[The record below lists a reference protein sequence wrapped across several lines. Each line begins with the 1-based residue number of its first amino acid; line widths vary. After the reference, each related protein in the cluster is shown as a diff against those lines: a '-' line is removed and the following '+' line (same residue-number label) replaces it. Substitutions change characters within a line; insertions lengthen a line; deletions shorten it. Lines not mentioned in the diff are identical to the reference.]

1 MTMYLT
7 INNISKSWDSTGG
20 GVPTIK
26 NFSLSIAKNEFVSI
40 IGPSGCG
47 KSTLLQIVAGIIEP
61 TAGNVLLEGRKIK
74 KTCPCRALVFQKPTL
89 FPWKTVKENVG
100 FGLMLK
106 KIPKKEAETI
116 IEAKIEQTGLS
127 GYGDYYPHQLSEGM
141 KQRTQIARVLAINPE
156 IILMDEPFAALD
168 EMLKSRLDNELMD
181 IWEKEKKTVLFVTH
195 SLEEALLLSDRIIL
209 MKSNP
214 GEIHLE
220 HKLDWLRP
228 RNIFSPEIVETR
240 KYLLNELS
248 KLYL

>member
-1 MTMYLT
+1 MYLT
-7 INNISKSWDSTGG
+7 INNISKTWDISGDKP
-20 GVPTIK
+20 PTIK
-26 NFSLSIAKNEFVSI
+26 DFSLSLAKNEFVSI

-47 KSTLLQIVAGIIEP
+47 KSTLLQIVAGIIKP
-61 TAGNVLLEGRKIK
+61 TAGKVLLEGRTIK

-89 FPWKTVKENVG
+89 FPWKTVKENIG

-106 KIPKKEAETI
+106 KKERKEAEKI
-116 IEAKIEQTGLS
+116 INEKIKQTGLS
-127 GYGDYYPHQLSEGM
+127 GYADYYPHQLSEGM

-181 IWEKEKKTVLFVTH
+181 IWEKERKTVLFVTH
-195 SLEEALLLSDRIIL
+195 SLEEALLLSDRIVL
-209 MKSNP
+209 MKPNP

-220 HKLDWLRP
+220 HALDWPRP
-228 RNIFSPEIVETR
+228 RTIFSSEIVETR

-248 KLYL
+248 KLYH